1 MDPAV
6 TAPGEAWPPLPF
18 PIGIEGMEPYAV
30 KAFFAFHQLVDTFRH
45 VVIRDLRAEGTQP
58 SQVACL
64 RLLATTD
71 GLCQRDIA
79 EAMGISRA
87 RVTSILQPLEK
98 MGAVRRVRDAAD
110 RRLFRVFLTDVGQ
123 AIDREKALIRE
134 ANIRNVFGDMSEE
147 DCVELEKR
155 LDDLTARLQREL
167 PADGQA

>member
-6 TAPGEAWPPLPF
+6 TAPGDAWPPLPF
-18 PIGIEGMEPYAV
+18 PAGIEGMESHALR
-30 KAFFAFHQLVDTFRH
+30 AFFAFHQLVDTFRH

-87 RVTSILQPLEK
+87 RVTSILQSLEK
-98 MGAVRRVRDAAD
+98 AGAVRRVRDRD
-110 RRLFRVFLTDVGQ
+110 DQRLFRVFLTDVGR
-123 AIDREKALIRE
+123 ALDREKSRIRE
-134 ANIRNVFGDMSEE
+134 ANIRSLFGGMSEE
-147 DCVELEKR
+147 DCLELEKR
-155 LDDLTARLQREL
+155 LDDLTRRLKRGLQPEGE
-167 PADGQA
+167 A